1 MSRRKD
7 NKGRVLRTGESQ
19 RKDLIY
25 QYRYTDALGNRKCI
39 YASDLKALREKE
51 DELQRSL
58 EEGLDYAGGE
68 ITVYELLQRYLSL
81 KCGVRYNTKVGY
93 GFVMNIVQKEPFGA
107 RKIRDIKVSDA
118 QRWMIKLQKKGKG
131 YSTLTSI
138 RGVVKPAF
146 QMAYNEE
153 VVRRNP
159 FDFKLTDVVVNDSQK
174 RISLTEKQQKVWMNF
189 IREDKSYAKY
199 YDEFVVLLGTGMRV
213 SEFCGLTLQDLDFQ
227 NRKIRVD
234 HQLIRESGG
243 KYYVEKTKTECGRR
257 FIPMTEDVFQSLQN
271 LLANRKRLKN
281 EVIIDG
287 YSGFLLL
294 DKNDHL
300 KVALHIENEMRWA
313 MKKYRK
319 LYPDAPLPHITPHVF
334 QSLQNLLANRKRLKN
349 EVIIDGY
356 SGFLL
361 LDKNDHL
368 KVALHIENEMRWAM
382 KKYRKLYPDAPL
394 PHITPHV
401 FRHTFCTNMAN
412 AGMDIKALQYVM
424 GHSDASITLNV
435 YTHASY
441 DHAAEQMAKLV
452 DFPGSSDRQER
463 KMSG

>member
-1 MSRRKD
+1 MSEKRKD
-7 NKGRVLRTGESQ
+7 NKGRILRTGESQ

-25 QYRYTDALGNRKCI
+25 QYRYTDIRGKRQTV
-39 YASDLKALREKE
+39 YSSDLKELREKE
-51 DELQRSL
+51 KEIQKQLDD
-58 EEGLDYAGGE
+58 GIDYAAGK
-68 ITVYELLQRYLSL
+68 ITVIQLLERYISI
-81 KCGVRYNTKVGY
+81 KQGVRYNTKVGY
-93 GFVMNIVQKEPFGA
+93 NFVLNLVKKEDFGY
-107 RKIRDIKVSDA
+107 RSIRDIKVSDA
-118 QRWMIKLQKKGKG
+118 QKWIMKLHEDGKG
-131 YSTLTSI
+131 YSTLTSV

-146 QMAYNEE
+146 QMAYNED
-153 VVRRNP
+153 VIRRNP
-159 FDFKLTDVVVNDSQK
+159 FDFKLVDVVSNDSQK
-174 RISLTEKQQKVWMNF
+174 RIAMTEEQQTLWMDF
-189 IREDKSYAKY
+189 IREDKTYCKY

-294 DKNDHL
+294 DKNDH
-300 KVALHIENEMRWA
+300 
-313 MKKYRK
+313 
-319 LYPDAPLPHITPHVF
+319 P
-334 QSLQNLLANRKRLKN
+334 
-349 EVIIDGY
+349 
-356 SGFLL
+356 
-361 LDKNDHL
+361 